1 MFNNEQYV
9 RYECSSYRAECQQP
23 NQQVLFI
30 SEQKNENCTV
40 TEIKKVKQNEK
51 LDRRVQR
58 TRKLLSSALMSLIVE
73 KGYDFVTVQDI
84 IDRAN
89 LGRSTFYAHYQDKE
103 DLLLSGIDE
112 VVHSLMWGDETS
124 SDGEKEKN
132 TAPRILSAERIF
144 QHAQEEFHLHK
155 AIFGGRGMD
164 VMHKEI
170 QKHLCRHIEE
180 QIEQLLLSGKSPPVE
195 LSIIS
200 NYLAGALL
208 TLLVWWL
215 ENNMPYPPKRMDALY
230 QELSM
235 PGVWSVLEITP

>member
-1 MFNNEQYV
+1 M
-9 RYECSSYRAECQQP
+9 
-23 NQQVLFI
+23 
-30 SEQKNENCTV
+30 QKQDKRV
-40 TEIKKVKQNEK
+40 
-51 LDRRVQR
+51 DRRVQR
-58 TRKLLSSALMSLIVE
+58 TRQLLSKALMSLIVE
-73 KGYDFVTVQDI
+73 KGYHSVTVQDI

-112 VVHSLMWGDETS
+112 VVHSLIGGDVATS
-124 SDGEKEKN
+124 KDKQEMGMP
-132 TAPRILSAERIF
+132 PRILSTEIIF
-144 QHAQEEFHLHK
+144 QHAQEEYQLHK

-164 VMHKEI
+164 VMIKEI
-170 QKHLCRHIEE
+170 QKHLCSHIEE
-180 QIEQLLLSGKSPPVE
+180 QINQLLPDEKSPPVA

-215 ENNMPYPPKRMDALY
+215 ENDMPYSPERMDALF

-235 PGVWSVLEITP
+235 PGVWAVLEINP